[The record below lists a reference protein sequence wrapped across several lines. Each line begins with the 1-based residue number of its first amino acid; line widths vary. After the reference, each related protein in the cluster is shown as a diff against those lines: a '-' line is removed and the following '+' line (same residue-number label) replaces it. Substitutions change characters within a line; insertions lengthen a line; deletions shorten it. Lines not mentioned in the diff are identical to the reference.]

1 MILYFYALL
10 AMSLYSAFGFRSI
23 NEANHLKFL
32 HKVRDHKMK
41 VRFDFRTYHFFCS
54 GIVLI
59 TLAGTMNTFFHF
71 LLLFYEAKS
80 KEFWHKSIAFFWT
93 LIELQI
99 LFLFFRTVVHCFV
112 TYTSHGVTVLY
123 LQCLSVSCHKTT
135 TMLVNCYK
143 CCILL
148 LL

>member
-1 MILYFYALL
+1 VILYFYALL

-59 TLAGTMNTFFHF
+59 TLAGRQGLISDITTFSV
-71 LLLFYEAKS
+71 L
-80 KEFWHKSIAFFWT
+80 
-93 LIELQI
+93 EL
-99 LFLFFRTVVHCFV
+99 
-112 TYTSHGVTVLY
+112 S
-123 LQCLSVSCHKTT
+123 
-135 TMLVNCYK
+135 
-143 CCILL
+143 
-148 LL
+148 